1 LSAPRRRSKK
11 KSRTKG
17 GKIVALIEDDASF
30 RRSTERLI
38 RLAGFQVE
46 SFKSAAEF
54 LKSKRPDAAA
64 CLVLDVRLP
73 GLSGLDLQRKLN
85 AGGIDIPIVFMTG
98 HGDIPMSVRAM
109 KAGAVEFLTKP
120 FLDRDLLDAIR
131 ESIEQHAARNQPK
144 PLLKLHGA
152 TDLDS
157 LWKAVQLVIESALP
171 DSFVGLTLQHNP
183 IMPMVSRWSRPI
195 PDGMFNSKPIEN
207 YLTAHPRSKFVQV
220 SDVFPVESKLLKSDF
235 YRQYMAPLKSRF
247 GIGMFF
253 WEGQRLVCVIVTM
266 RNAKQGDFTD
276 KQIALLREL
285 YPEFQ
290 IALRRLGSLERDE
303 GARVALQGFLSR
315 LPLPTILLRWNLRV
329 AYQNQAAR
337 EFCAL
342 WERGPELAPALK
354 TNASIPREILG
365 HCRSLQKCWEKDSGL
380 NISKPLPPEIIHH
393 AKRPQLRATI
403 SLKQLGAASIAR
415 PQFLIE
421 CEELRARSESEKDQ
435 WSKRLPHLVRLTARE
450 QQVALLVCEGR
461 SNAEIAEDVH
471 LSLPMVKKHLYN
483 IFRKLGVSSRS
494 RLMAMMR

>member
-1 LSAPRRRSKK
+1 
-11 KSRTKG
+11 
-17 GKIVALIEDDASF
+17 
-30 RRSTERLI
+30 
-38 RLAGFQVE
+38 
-46 SFKSAAEF
+46 
-54 LKSKRPDAAA
+54 
-64 CLVLDVRLP
+64 
-73 GLSGLDLQRKLN
+73 
-85 AGGIDIPIVFMTG
+85 
-98 HGDIPMSVRAM
+98 
-109 KAGAVEFLTKP
+109 
-120 FLDRDLLDAIR
+120 
-131 ESIEQHAARNQPK
+131 
-144 PLLKLHGA
+144 
-152 TDLDS
+152 
-157 LWKAVQLVIESALP
+157 
-171 DSFVGLTLQHNP
+171 
-183 IMPMVSRWSRPI
+183 
-195 PDGMFNSKPIEN
+195 MFNSKPIEN

-220 SDVFPVESKLLKSDF
+220 SDFFPVESKLLKSDF
-235 YRQYMAPLKSRF
+235 YRHYMAPSESRF

-253 WEGQRLVCVIVTM
+253 WDGQRLVCVIVTM

-290 IALRRLGSLERDE
+290 IALRRLGSLERGE

-337 EFCAL
+337 EFCAI
-342 WERGPELAPALK
+342 WERGPQLAPALK
-354 TNASIPREILG
+354 TDDSIPKEILG
-365 HCRSLQKCWEKDSGL
+365 GCRTLKQRWEKVSRLD
-380 NISKPLPPEIIHH
+380 ISQPLQPNIIHH
-393 AKRPQLRATI
+393 RKWPQLRTTI
-403 SLKQLGAASIAR
+403 SLKQLGAASVAR